1 VHKGSEGLPDPLLG
15 DLGGLLLRLAE
26 LRTFHIFSVVNQQ
39 QATGRELSYEAE
51 EIEGPNAFA

>member
-1 VHKGSEGLPDPLLG
+1 VHKGSKGLPDPLLG

-39 QATGRELSYEAE
+39 QATGRERALVRSRRNRGA
-51 EIEGPNAFA
+51 